1 MAHEN
6 VLDGTSPN
14 SDAEEDFIP
23 TFTDRVRI
31 ILCPDATV
39 VDGEHINTRK
49 TRFACPQT
57 VV

>member
-6 VLDGTSPN
+6 VPDGTSPN

-23 TFTDRVRI
+23 TFADRI
-31 ILCPDATV
+31 IPCPDATV
-39 VDGEHINTRK
+39 VDGEYINTRK